1 VQQNKNKTMSKK
13 KYYAYSVGK
22 EKGITDNWPECQR
35 IVAGVPGAKFK
46 GFVMQEEAEK
56 WLDAGADYSIKH
68 IGLEAGIY
76 FDAGTGAGNGV
87 EISVTD
93 ENAKS
98 LLYKVLAEKEIN
110 ERGFYLIPEDVTNNF
125 GELLA
130 CKYALEIAIKEK
142 NLKIFGDSK
151 LVVEYWSKGYLKKDA
166 VAPKTVELA
175 QEIKKLRWKFERMG
189 GKINLISGSSN
200 PADLGFHKG

>member
-1 VQQNKNKTMSKK
+1 MAKK

-22 EKGITDNWPECQR
+22 EKGIVDNWADCER

-56 WLDAGADYSIKH
+56 WLDAGADYKIKH
-68 IGLEAGIY
+68 IGLEKGIY
-76 FDAGTGAGNGV
+76 FDAGTGSGNGV

-93 ENAKS
+93 ENGDS
-98 LLYKVLAEKEIN
+98 LLYKVLPEKEIN
-110 ERGFYLIPEDVTNNF
+110 SRGFHLIGKNTTNNF

-130 CKYALEIAIKEK
+130 SKYALQIAIDEK
-142 NLKIFGDSK
+142 CFKIFGDSR
-151 LVVEYWSKGYLKKDA
+151 LVVEYWSKGFIKKDNLPEETIKLSQE
-166 VAPKTVELA
+166 VKT
-175 QEIKKLRWKFERMG
+175 LRKKFEHQG
-189 GKINLISGSSN
+189 GKMFLISGGSN

>member
-1 VQQNKNKTMSKK
+1 MSKK

-22 EKGITDNWPECQR
+22 EKGIVDNWPDCQR

-68 IGLEAGIY
+68 IGLEKGIY

-93 ENAKS
+93 ENAES
-98 LLYKVLAEKEIN
+98 LLYKVLPEEEIN
-110 ERGFYLIPEDVTNNF
+110 ERGFHLIPNVVTNNF

-130 CKYALEIAIKEK
+130 CKYALELATKE
-142 NLKIFGDSK
+142 NIQKIFGDSK
-151 LVVEYWSKGYLKKDA
+151 LVVEYWSKGYIKKEGI
-166 VAPKTVELA
+166 APETIALA
-175 QEIKKLRWKFERMG
+175 NEVKKLRYKFEKMG
-189 GKINLISGSSN
+189 GTITLISGSSN

>member
-1 VQQNKNKTMSKK
+1 MTKK

-22 EKGITDNWPECQR
+22 EKGIVDNWADCQR

-68 IGLEAGIY
+68 IGLEKGIY

-93 ENAKS
+93 ENAES
-98 LLYKVLAEKEIN
+98 LLYKVLDEKDIN
-110 ERGFYLIPEDVTNNF
+110 ERGFYLIPEATTNNF

-130 CKYALEIAIKEK
+130 CKYALQIAIAEK
-142 NLKIFGDSK
+142 IQKIFGDSK
-151 LVVEYWSKGYLKKDA
+151 LVVEYWSNGYIKKDT
-166 VAPKTVELA
+166 VAQKTVELA
-175 QEIKKLRWKFERMG
+175 GEVKILRKKFEKMG
-189 GKINLISGSSN
+189 GIITLISGGSN

>member
-1 VQQNKNKTMSKK
+1 MAKK
-13 KYYAYSVGK
+13 KYYAYTVGK
-22 EKGITDNWPECQR
+22 EKGVVDNWTDCER
-35 IVAGVPGAKFK
+35 IVSGVPGAKFK

-68 IGLEAGIY
+68 IGLEQGIY

-93 ENAKS
+93 ENGDS
-98 LLYKVLAEKEIN
+98 LLHKVMPDKEIN
-110 ERGFYLIPEDVTNNF
+110 DRGFYLITETVTNNY

-130 CKYALEIAIKEK
+130 CKYALQIATTESVQ
-142 NLKIFGDSK
+142 KIFGDSK
-151 LVVEYWSKGYLKKDA
+151 LVIEYWSKGYLKKDT
-166 VAPKTVELA
+166 VAPKTIELA
-175 QEIKKLRWKFERMG
+175 DEVKSLRKKFEKMG
-189 GKINLISGSSN
+189 GIMSLISGSSN